1 MPCVLQAAA
10 TNESTGG
17 RLAPMAQSQWR
28 EMLRDERWPVA
39 RLIPITSAT
48 GVEARERN
56 AASALLAVLS
66 VVDEFGRSL
75 LKPLGAPAGKIEAF
89 VEVPFK
95 LESGHKVR
103 PDGLIGVSRAGKTWW
118 CLVECKV
125 ADQQLTAEQ
134 MEMYLDLARANSIDA
149 VLSISNHYATKSTD
163 YPIAL
168 DPKKMRRMAIH
179 HWSWVRVLT
188 EAEVQKQYR
197 GVKDP
202 DQAYILGELI
212 RYLSDPRSGVVQFN
226 DMGAS
231 WVAVRDG
238 ARLHTLRKTDPNVT
252 AVASRWDD
260 LVQYLVLHLTRDL
273 GRDVRQLLTRQ
284 EKTAATRHQALKDA
298 LVSRGQLYA
307 ELQIPHTAGPLEI
320 SVDLI
325 ARQVTIATELE
336 APKEGKS
343 RGRVGWLMRQMAKA
357 PADATIEARISRLST
372 TLAASLGSMREDP
385 SPLLPDATREIR
397 GFRVSLTR
405 DLGMNRMAGRGA
417 FIDSVIDAVTLYY
430 RDVLQNLTAW
440 RPSAPKL
447 RTTEGP
453 IEAETTEIPEAIEE
467 ALDQAEDD
475 MTQPRG

>member
-1 MPCVLQAAA
+1 V
-10 TNESTGG
+10 
-17 RLAPMAQSQWR
+17 
-28 EMLRDERWPVA
+28 LRDERWPVA

-75 LKPLGAPAGKIEAF
+75 LKPLGAPAGRIEAF

-95 LESGHKVR
+95 LDGGKAIR
-103 PDGLIGVSRAGKTWW
+103 PDGIIGVSRAGKTWW

-125 ADQQLTAEQ
+125 ADQQLSAEQ

-149 VLSISNHYATKSTD
+149 VLSISNHYATKSSE
-163 YPIAL
+163 YPIAI
-168 DPKKMRRMAIH
+168 DRKKLRKTAIH

-197 GVKDP
+197 GLKDP

-212 RYLSDPRSGVVQFN
+212 RYLSDARSGVVQFS
-226 DMGAS
+226 DMGAG
-231 WVAVRDG
+231 WTAIRDG
-238 ARLHTLRKTDPNVT
+238 ARLHTLRKTDPNVA

-260 LVQYLVLHLTRDL
+260 LIQYLVLHLTRDL
-273 GRDVRQLLTRQ
+273 GRDVRQLLARQ
-284 EKTAATRHQALKDA
+284 ENTAAARHQALKDT

-307 ELQIPHTAGPLEI
+307 QLQIPHTAGPLEI
-320 SVDLI
+320 TADLV
-325 ARQVTIATELE
+325 ARQVTIATELD
-336 APKEGKS
+336 APKDGKS
-343 RGRVGWLMRQMAKA
+343 RGRVGWLLRQMTKA
-357 PADATIEARISRLST
+357 PADTTIEAKVSRSSS
-372 TLAASLGSMREDP
+372 TLAGVIGALREDP
-385 SPLLPDATREIR
+385 TPLLPDATREIR

-430 RDVLQNLTAW
+430 REVLQNLTAW
-440 RPSAPKL
+440 RARPPKL
-447 RTTEGP
+447 RPPDGP
-453 IEAETTEIPEAIEE
+453 IAADLIEVPEPIEE
-467 ALDQAEDD
+467 ALERAEAES
-475 MTQPRG
+475 PAS